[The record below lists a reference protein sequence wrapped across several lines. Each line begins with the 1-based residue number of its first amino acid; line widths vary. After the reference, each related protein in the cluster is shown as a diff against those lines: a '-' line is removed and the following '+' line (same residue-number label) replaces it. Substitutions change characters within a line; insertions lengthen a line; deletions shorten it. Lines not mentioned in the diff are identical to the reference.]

1 MPTPVQSL
9 RIIEWAAIAG
19 LVLLTLS
26 YITLAGHLSRHMILH
41 IALMNGLAPMLAAR
55 LIRYYPRD
63 SETRHHRQLLIATT
77 LQLAL
82 FFAWH
87 SPPAMAFAMHNTP
100 VAVVMQLSLLMAA
113 VWFWKCVLS
122 YRAESLW
129 PPIIALLLTGKLYC
143 MFAVLLIFAPR
154 TLYTTGM
161 AAHGSD
167 IADQQLAG
175 LLMITACPIIY
186 ILAAA
191 VLVSRWLQHLRGQRV
206 Y

>member
-1 MPTPVQSL
+1 MPTPMHSL

-19 LVLLTLS
+19 LALLTLA

-41 IALMNGLAPMLAAR
+41 IALMNGLAPMLATR
-55 LIRYYPRD
+55 LIRYYPRK
-63 SETRHHRQLLIATT
+63 SEIRHHRHLLVAAA

-87 SPPAMAFAMHNTP
+87 SPPAMAFAMHNTFI
-100 VAVVMQLSLLMAA
+100 AVVMQLSLLFAA

-122 YRAESLW
+122 YGAESLW
-129 PPIIALLLTGKLYC
+129 PPVIALLLTGKLYC
-143 MFAVLLIFAPR
+143 MFAMLLIFTPR
-154 TLYTTGM
+154 ALYAAGM
-161 AAHGSD
+161 ASHGSD
-167 IADQQLAG
+167 VADQQLAG

-186 ILAAA
+186 ILAAV
-191 VLVSRWLQHLRGQRV
+191 VLVARWLQHLRGQKV